1 MDLLLKLVSAGV
13 LNRRPVVDTSIC
25 LSDDEW
31 MNLYIHSQEQA
42 VTGFFLDGIGLL
54 PEESKPSLKLRLLW
68 GKVLL
73 KLEDDNRKINQL
85 AHSFSKIYRSEGL
98 NPLLFKGG
106 AAAYYYANPLHR
118 CCGDID
124 LVFWRQFDEAL
135 DVTER
140 YEGNRNHEFRYDG
153 YTIELHSRA
162 EFFRLRRLDRRAEVF
177 FDSWKEMYQTV
188 NLQTTDGKTQ
198 AVVIPSEEMALC
210 CMLLHVLR
218 HTIESGIGLKQV
230 CDIMA
235 ILPYVKNVDGVIYSK
250 DGTKLIS
257 AVTRIQGS
265 FTVPKGVTIIG
276 NNPFREQ
283 AKMTELILPEGVKSI
298 GSQIFIGV
306 PISKLEIPSS
316 VKTID
321 YAAFNSSKLK
331 EIHIKKKQGTI
342 SGSPWSLS
350 IGERGIFWEG

>member
-13 LNRRPVVDTSIC
+13 LNRKPIVDTSIC

-31 MNLYIHSQEQA
+31 MNLFVQSQEQA

-68 GKVLL
+68 GKALL
-73 KLEDDNRKINQL
+73 KIEDDNRRINHL
-85 AHSFSKIYRSEGL
+85 AHSFSKIYQTEGL

-135 DVTER
+135 DVTEK

-153 YTIELHSRA
+153 YTVELHSRA
-162 EFFRLRRLDRRAEVF
+162 EFFRMRCLDRRAEAF
-177 FDSWKEMYQTV
+177 FDYWKNRYQTV
-188 NLQTTDGKTQ
+188 NLQTPGGKTQ
-198 AVVIPSEEMALC
+198 TVTIPSEEMAFC

-218 HTIESGIGLKQV
+218 HTIESGIGLKQI

-235 ILPYVKNVDGVIYSK
+235 ILPHVRNVDEVRK
-250 DGTKLIS
+250 
-257 AVTRIQGS
+257 
-265 FTVPKGVTIIG
+265 
-276 NNPFREQ
+276 
-283 AKMTELILPEGVKSI
+283 
-298 GSQIFIGV
+298 FI
-306 PISKLEIPSS
+306 
-316 VKTID
+316 
-321 YAAFNSSKLK
+321 SSK
-331 EIHIKKKQGTI
+331 HP
-342 SGSPWSLS
+342 SPDQFRCC
-350 IGERGIFWEG
+350 G

>member
-31 MNLYIHSQEQA
+31 MNLYVHSQEQA

-135 DVTER
+135 DVTEK

-235 ILPYVKNVDGVIYSK
+235 ILPYVKNVDEVK
-250 DGTKLIS
+250 KFIS
-257 AVTRIQGS
+257 AFHIGYFVSSLFGFLCRDMQMNRKYLFVEPS
-265 FTVPKGVTIIG
+265 FGYGYSLLRKIFLEEAYNDFVNNDENLGYSEKFSRAIG
-276 NNPFREQ
+276 RVVRCLRLSPF
-283 AKMTELILPEGVKSI
+283 LPEELLAYPFL
-298 GSQIFIGV
+298 Q
-306 PISKLEIPSS
+306 LL
-316 VKTID
+316 
-321 YAAFNSSKLK
+321 NRL
-331 EIHIKKKQGTI
+331 HLRTI
-342 SGSPWSLS
+342 S
-350 IGERGIFWEG
+350 IDEV